1 MSQTRRLLYD
11 YMTDAPHIRY
21 YLGFNFV
28 RGIGPT
34 RLAQLIEQC
43 GSVEAAWNANVDD
56 LRAIG
61 LDAKTSQALLAE
73 RRSRDLDA
81 ELDRLAR
88 SGISVVTLEDATY
101 PRLLREAPNA
111 PPLLYVRGTLDP
123 ADAWAVAVVG
133 TRSPTSYGKEATR
146 AIVGDL
152 ARSGI
157 TIVSGLAFG
166 IDAIAHEA
174 ALDADGRTIAVLGC
188 GPDIIYPERN
198 RGIAQRIINQGAII
212 TDYPPGTRPHAA
224 NFPPRNRIISGLSL
238 GTLVIEAGEKSG
250 ALITVDFAADQGRDV
265 FAVPGSVFSQKSK
278 GTHRLI
284 RDGAGLV
291 ATADD
296 LLEALNLHAA
306 RDHQEAVADLPLD
319 DPTEEA
325 LMRMLTAEPQHV
337 DTLAR
342 ACDLL
347 AAQASAALTMLA
359 LKGYARESSPGQ
371 WVRAAGR

>member
-1 MSQTRRLLYD
+1 
-11 YMTDAPHIRY
+11 MTDAPHIRY